1 MYEAIRYEERGRVA
15 VITLNRPDRLNAI
28 TPQMLTELR
37 DAFGRVQQSDA
48 VRAVIL
54 TGEGRAFCA
63 GQDLRLVEERP
74 DTDYRGL
81 VESGYNPL
89 VEAITSLEKPV
100 VAVVNGVAAG
110 AGASL
115 ALACDLRL
123 ASDRASFVQA
133 FVHIGLVPDSGATWF
148 LPRMVGLTKAM
159 ELALLGEPVSA
170 EEALRI
176 GLVNRVVPHD
186 ELAAHA
192 EQLAE
197 RLAALPARAIAYTKR
212 ALYQG
217 MHASLRD
224 QLALEAELQQLAG
237 QTEDHRE
244 GLRAFLEKR
253 KPVFRGR

>member
-1 MYEAIRYEERGRVA
+1 MYETIRFEERGSVG
-15 VITLNRPDRLNAI
+15 VIALNRPDRLNAI
-28 TPQMLTELR
+28 TPQMLEELR
-37 DAFGRVQQSDA
+37 DAFGRVQQRDE

-63 GQDLRLVEERP
+63 GQDLRLVEEHP
-74 DTDYRGL
+74 NADYRGL

-148 LPRMVGLTKAM
+148 LPRLVGLTKAL
-159 ELALLGEPVSA
+159 ELAMLGETVSA

-176 GLVNRVVPHD
+176 GLVYRVVPHD
-186 ELAAHA
+186 ELAAQA

-197 RLAALPARAIAYTKR
+197 RLAALPTRAIGYTKR
-212 ALYQG
+212 ALYQA

-224 QLALEAELQQLAG
+224 QLTLEAELQQLAG

-244 GLRAFLEKR
+244 GVRAFLEKR
-253 KPVFRGR
+253 KPVFHGR